1 MAQLHLDSDEPCG
14 RTQLLCHAMLGE
26 MQQCSCLL
34 VSVKN
39 YSRRAVHTN
48 VMARQ
53 LVHEVKTG
61 MDKMMDEMT
70 HKIMAIVSVAN
81 KGAVHSMGNNLC
93 AVAAC

>member
-1 MAQLHLDSDEPCG
+1 
-14 RTQLLCHAMLGE
+14 
-26 MQQCSCLL
+26 
-34 VSVKN
+34 
-39 YSRRAVHTN
+39 
-48 VMARQ
+48 
-53 LVHEVKTG
+53 